1 MNRDNRDF
9 AGHPTRRHWLTPMS
23 CIWAAIFVSLLVTAI
38 WAESQIAATT
48 FAEREAARQMGST
61 RP

>member
-1 MNRDNRDF
+1 MNADNRDF
-9 AGHPTRRHWLTPMS
+9 AGHPPRRHWLSLTN
-23 CIWAAIFVSLLVTAI
+23 IFWACALVTVLATAI

-48 FAEREAARQMGST
+48 FAEREAARQMGSV

>member
-1 MNRDNRDF
+1 MNRIRDYY
-9 AGHPTRRHWLTPMS
+9 GHPPRRHWLTPMT

-38 WAESQIAATT
+38 WAESQIASE
-48 FAEREAARQMGST
+48 FYAEREAARQMGST